1 MSQKNEATQL
11 FFDFEKNLLTDV
23 RRVIVKTLLAD
34 QPLQRI
40 EVRAS
45 F

>member
-1 MSQKNEATQL
+1 MKGGKAKIQP
-11 FFDFEKNLLTDV
+11 FFDFDKFLLTEV
-23 RRVIVKTLLAD
+23 WGVIVKTLLAD